1 MIGFWDDELIL
12 HFYPETSLYAEV
24 TEAVTPV
31 IRSMH
36 NYRLLGEALPHVPG
50 THSHELRGKYAP
62 KCINLYGFFF
72 GFHVP
77 LIYGLK
83 YACCCC
89 F

>member
-1 MIGFWDDELIL
+1 MIGLCDDELIL
-12 HFYPETSLYAEV
+12 HFYPENLQIQQSRKVV
-24 TEAVTPV
+24 TL
-31 IRSMH
+31 SMN
-36 NYRLLGEALPHVPG
+36 NYRLLGETLPDVPV
-50 THSHELRGKYAP
+50 TYSHELRGKCAP